1 MKNTN
6 LVSLI
11 SLMAVSCILS
21 VISCTS
27 DVVDPCGVTY
37 DSQVKNIVIQTC
49 AYTGCH
55 SGATA
60 SPYVPASAKDYT
72 NYGGMMETVQNGKFR
87 ERAIDLQTMPPGI
100 WQSELPEDRDT
111 VEQAVS
117 PIRTW
122 QFYWGCAPGDHSI
135 A

>member
-87 ERAIDLQTMPPGI
+87 ERAIDLQTMPPQAFVPTGKPK
-100 WQSELPEDRDT
+100 SLTTEERDELMCWLDTGHPEK
-111 VEQAVS
+111 
-117 PIRTW
+117 
-122 QFYWGCAPGDHSI
+122 
-135 A
+135 